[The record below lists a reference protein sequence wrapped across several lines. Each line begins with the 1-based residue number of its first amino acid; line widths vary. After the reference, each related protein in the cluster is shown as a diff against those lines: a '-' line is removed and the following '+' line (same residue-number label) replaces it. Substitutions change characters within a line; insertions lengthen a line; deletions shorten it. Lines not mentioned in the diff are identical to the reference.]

1 MQYCSYAEVACIIKN
16 KKNVWA
22 YEIITILAFPH
33 TTWNL
38 KIPSYSAWRRKA
50 LQQLRIKL
58 SNKLTIFMS
67 NHWCQLSSYI
77 FPWSFGTPHYHIC
90 WCLSSL
96 LPQFKRKWWKKLILF
111 LLNLQ
116 EKGWGVVQTCR
127 RKVALLPSLPDTQ
140 RLIHPSK
147 STMLSPSGKWLPVVM

>member
-77 FPWSFGTPHYHIC
+77 FPWSFGIPHYHIC

-96 LPQFKRKWWKKLILF
+96 LPQFKRKWWKSWYSFYWICRKKDEELFRLAGEKLLF
-111 LLNLQ
+111 SIPSQTPKDSSTLL
-116 EKGWGVVQTCR
+116 R
-127 RKVALLPSLPDTQ
+127 ALCYLHLANDY
-140 RLIHPSK
+140 L
-147 STMLSPSGKWLPVVM
+147 